1 MNPFYILLIIFSSAL
16 VPYLLGS
23 IDFAIIVCKIVAGK
37 DIRDYGS
44 GNAGLTNVLR
54 VFGKG
59 PALATLAGDFSKAVL
74 GVLFA
79 RLMFSLWLPTAQFD
93 GAYIGGLFVL
103 LGHIFPLYYHFKGGK
118 GVLTCA
124 GIALVVNP
132 LAFLFGFSS
141 FVLIVLLTRYVSLGS
156 IISITVFAVSVGII
170 NFLTDRPVL
179 METGLAVLF
188 AAIVIFMHRTNIKR
202 LLNGTENK
210 LKFGTKK

>member
-1 MNPFYILLIIFSSAL
+1 M
-16 VPYLLGS
+16 
-23 IDFAIIVCKIVAGK
+23 
-37 DIRDYGS
+37 
-44 GNAGLTNVLR
+44 
-54 VFGKG
+54 
-59 PALATLAGDFSKAVL
+59 
-74 GVLFA
+74 
-79 RLMFSLWLPTAQFD
+79 
-93 GAYIGGLFVL
+93 
-103 LGHIFPLYYHFKGGK
+103 
-118 GVLTCA
+118 
-124 GIALVVNP
+124 VNP